1 MGENIGA
8 SEAAIP
14 AARASSSIGIVDL
27 KKLVIIGVVI
37 FGILNSHSE
46 DERTLEFVSAYGRVC
61 SLCTL
66 VFSLFVGVEIRLKH
80 QFILKL
86 VPRITSELG
95 EVSVGVR
102 VRVARVMVKVRI
114 R

>member
-46 DERTLEFVSAYGRVC
+46 DERTLCLRTCVLFMYIGLLVVCRGGNSTKTPVYIKASATYY
-61 SLCTL
+61 L
-66 VFSLFVGVEIRLKH
+66 
-80 QFILKL
+80 
-86 VPRITSELG
+86 
-95 EVSVGVR
+95 
-102 VRVARVMVKVRI
+102 
-114 R
+114 